1 MFTAAITRLRDRARL
16 CRRAAFRM
24 EPSLGR
30 TAMERLAARWDV
42 IAQCEQ
48 RRLERAA
55 NEP

>member
-1 MFTAAITRLRDRARL
+1 MFTAAITRLRDKARQ
-16 CRRAAFRM
+16 CRRAAFKM

-42 IAQCEQ
+42 IAEIEQ
-48 RRLERAA
+48 RHLERAA